1 MADTAAPTA
10 AMAGTAPTTVMAGT
24 APTTAP
30 LRSPL
35 GQARERLAAVTR
47 ASGGA
52 VRLAELPFLTQLDV
66 RLDPKGAAADA
77 VGLALGLTLPV
88 EPDTVV
94 RAGELTALWL
104 GPDEWL
110 VVGPPGRRDME
121 SRIREAGGDEPVSV
135 VDVSAQRTTLL
146 VSGPRA
152 RDLLAHGCSLD
163 LHPRAFRAGR
173 CAQTT
178 LGRTQVVLVA
188 RDEPSSGFWV
198 LVRSSFAG
206 YLADWLVD
214 AAVEWT
220 GPDLLTERR
229 QIS

>member
-1 MADTAAPTA
+1 MADTALTA
-10 AMAGTAPTTVMAGT
+10 RPRR
-24 APTTAP
+24 P
-30 LRSPL
+30 LS
-35 GQARERLAAVTR
+35 GAADRLAAATR

-52 VRLAELPFLTQLDV
+52 IRLAERPFLTQLDV

-77 VGLALGLTLPV
+77 AGLALGLPLPL

-110 VVGPPGRRDME
+110 LVGPPGGARE
-121 SRIREAGGDEPVSV
+121 LENRIREAAGEEHISV
-135 VDVSAQRTTLL
+135 TDVSAQRTTVL
-146 VSGPRA
+146 VAGAGA

-163 LHPRAFRAGR
+163 LHPRAFGPGR

-188 RDEPSSGFWV
+188 REEPGAGFWV

-206 YLADWLVD
+206 YLADWLLD
-214 AAVEWT
+214 AA
-220 GPDLLTERR
+220 TEYV
-229 QIS
+229 

>member
-1 MADTAAPTA
+1 MADTALTSRP
-10 AMAGTAPTTVMAGT
+10 
-24 APTTAP
+24 
-30 LRSPL
+30 RSPL
-35 GQARERLAAVTR
+35 SGAADRLAAATR

-52 VRLAELPFLTQLDV
+52 IRLAELPFLTQLDV

-77 VGLALGLTLPV
+77 VGLALGLPLPL

-110 VVGPPGRRDME
+110 LVGPPGGARE
-121 SRIREAGGDEPVSV
+121 LENRIREAAGEEHISV
-135 VDVSAQRTTLL
+135 TDVSAQRTTVL
-146 VSGPRA
+146 VAGAGA

-163 LHPRAFRAGR
+163 LHPRAFGPGR

-188 RDEPSSGFWV
+188 REEPSAGFWV

-206 YLADWLVD
+206 YLADWLLD
-214 AAVEWT
+214 AA
-220 GPDLLTERR
+220 TEYV
-229 QIS
+229 